1 MGRVNRPR
9 TISGITMS
17 KLKPLKLTAE
27 QVELASKLT
36 SLQRKFVIELIKPKT
51 SQRQAYLT
59 AGGKAKTESAQDAA
73 SSTMLSNVK
82 VRAFHDSLIGSKMV
96 SSIMERDEALAIL
109 STNARVKMTDVA
121 DYKFVEVG
129 RDKDGQPIM
138 QTVWTMKDSKD
149 IDPNVI
155 SCIKS
160 VTMTKQGPKIELH
173 DQQGAIKQLSSLQG
187 WDAPKRTELT
197 GAGGEALQLNANVSA
212 PEIASALASLMG
224 KL

>member
-1 MGRVNRPR
+1 
-9 TISGITMS
+9 MS
-17 KLKPLKLTAE
+17 KLKPIKLTAE
-27 QVELASKLT
+27 QVELASELT
-36 SLQRKFVIELIKPKT
+36 LLQRKFVIELIKPNT
-51 SQRQAYLT
+51 SQRQAVKAAGST
-59 AGGKAKTESAQDAA
+59 AKSDSALDNSA
-73 SSTMLSNVK
+73 SIMLSKAK
-82 VRAFHDSLIGSKMV
+82 VRAFYDSLMEVKSV
-96 SSIMERDEALAIL
+96 DSIMSRDEALAIL

-121 DYKFVEVG
+121 DYKFVAVG
-129 RDKDGQPIM
+129 EDKDGQPIM

-187 WDAPKRTELT
+187 WDAPKKTELT
-197 GAGGEALQLNANVSA
+197 GAGGEALQLNSNVSA
-212 PEIASALASLMG
+212 PEIASALAGLMS